1 MADEKKEVSPYGK
14 FCNNHPFIGGSAFCA
29 GATLGFM
36 VITELATGLG
46 KLIINAFRKK
56 K

>member
-1 MADEKKEVSPYGK
+1 MADEKKEVNVYGN
-14 FCNNHPFIGGSAFCA
+14 FCSKHPFAGGTAFCA

-36 VITELATGLG
+36 LITELAAGLG
-46 KLIINAFRKK
+46 KLIVNAFRKK

>member
-1 MADEKKEVSPYGK
+1 MADEKKEVNVYGK
-14 FCNNHPFIGGSAFCA
+14 FCNNHPIIGGTAFCA

-36 VITELATGLG
+36 LITELAANLG
-46 KLIINAFRKK
+46 KLIVNAFRKK